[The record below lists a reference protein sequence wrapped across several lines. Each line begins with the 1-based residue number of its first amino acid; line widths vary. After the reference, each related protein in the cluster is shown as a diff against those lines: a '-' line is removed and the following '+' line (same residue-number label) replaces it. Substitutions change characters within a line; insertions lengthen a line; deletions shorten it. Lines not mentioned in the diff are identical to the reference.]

1 MGIRGVRMQLT
12 DVLELLV
19 TAELRG
25 QAKTTVTGIQAD
37 SRKVV
42 PGDLFICLPGH
53 TVDGHD
59 FAAQAVER
67 GAVALIVERF
77 LPVSVPQVRVRDA
90 RRAMAIVASHFF
102 GHPTQ
107 EMKLIGVTGT
117 NGKTTITYL
126 LERIFADAGY
136 KTGLIGTIQQKVGER
151 WLASRNTTPDVV
163 DLQSM
168 FRQMA
173 DLGTDYVVMEVSSH
187 ALALGRVRGS
197 LFRTAVFT
205 NLTQDHLDF
214 HATMEDYWFAKS
226 QLFSGLG
233 NSYGQMRQFA
243 VLNADDP
250 AALRLARVTAHPIIT
265 YGVHHE
271 ADVRAVAI
279 DLRPE
284 GTAVDVTTYRGSVRL
299 NLKMVGLFNVYNALA
314 ALAVAMLEGLEFHQ
328 IRESLEKVSGVPGR
342 FERIQE
348 GQDVNVIVDY
358 AHTPDSLENVLK
370 AIRGFAKGRVFC
382 VVGCGGDR
390 DRGKRPLMARVAV
403 DYSDFAIFTSDNPR
417 TEDPERIL
425 AEMEAGVQDALG
437 RWHRVADR
445 REAIFEAI
453 QRARP
458 GDIVLIAGKGH
469 ETYQIIGQQ
478 MLPFDDRE
486 VAREA
491 LREKR
496 KSGESR

>member
-1 MGIRGVRMQLT
+1 MQLS
-12 DVLELLV
+12 DVQELLV
-19 TAELRG
+19 TAAIRG
-25 QAKTTVTGIQAD
+25 QATTTFSGIQAD

-42 PGDLFICLPGH
+42 PGDLFICLPGY

-67 GAVALIVERF
+67 GAVALLVERF
-77 LPVSVPQVRVRDA
+77 LPIAVPQVRVRDA

-102 GHPTQ
+102 GLPTQ

-126 LERIFADAGY
+126 LEKIFADAGY
-136 KTGLIGTIQQKVGER
+136 KTGLVGTIRHKVGEQ
-151 WLASRNTTPDVV
+151 WLPSRNTTPDVLE
-163 DLQSM
+163 LQSM

-173 DLGTDYVVMEVSSH
+173 DLGTEYVIMEVSSH
-187 ALALGRVRGS
+187 ALELGRVRGS

-214 HATMEDYWFAKS
+214 HASMEQYWFAKS
-226 QLFSGLG
+226 LLFSGLG
-233 NSYGQMRQFA
+233 NSYGKMRQYA

-250 AALRLARVTAHPIIT
+250 SALRLARVTAHPVIT
-265 YGVHHE
+265 YGIHHE
-271 ADVRAVAI
+271 SDVQAVGI

-284 GTAVDVTTYRGSVRL
+284 GTTVDVNTYRGSVRL
-299 NLKMVGLFNVYNALA
+299 HLKMVGLFNVYNALA
-314 ALAVAMLEGLEFHQ
+314 ALAAAMLEGLELHQ
-328 IRESLEKVSGVPGR
+328 IRDSLEQMPGVPGR
-342 FERIQE
+342 FERIAE
-348 GQDVNVIVDY
+348 GQDVHVIVDY
-358 AHTPDSLENVLK
+358 AHTPDSLVNVLK
-370 AIRGFAKGRVFC
+370 AIRGFAKGRVLC

-390 DRGKRPLMARVAV
+390 DRGKRPQMARVAV
-403 DYSDFAIFTSDNPR
+403 DYSDLAIFTSDNPR
-417 TEDPERIL
+417 SEDPENIL
-425 AEMEAGVQDALG
+425 DEMEAGVQDEPR
-437 RWHRVADR
+437 RWLRVADR

-453 QRARP
+453 RRARP
-458 GDIVLIAGKGH
+458 GDTVLIAGKGH

-491 LREKR
+491 LRER
-496 KSGESR
+496 SKSGEML